1 MLNSHSLPRE
11 RKFEATNRISMALA
25 FLLVQCNYRNLC
37 KIMQDLT
44 NFSLYLARNML
55 LLTYGVIEL
64 KYSGKLSYRRM
75 LW

>member
-11 RKFEATNRISMALA
+11 RKFEVTNRISMALA
-25 FLLVQCNYRNLC
+25 FLLVQCNYRNLY

-44 NFSLYLARNML
+44 NFSLNLVWNVL